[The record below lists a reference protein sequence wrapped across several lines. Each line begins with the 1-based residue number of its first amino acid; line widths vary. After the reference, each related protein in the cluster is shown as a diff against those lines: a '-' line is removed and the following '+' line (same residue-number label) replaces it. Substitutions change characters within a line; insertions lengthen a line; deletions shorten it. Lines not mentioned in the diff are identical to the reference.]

1 MTKSNS
7 LRSLKKRR
15 RSVSSVKKK
24 ERKFEKPSAISSL
37 HQPEELLAETRT
49 EITESS
55 HQKLQNDQDSEWF
68 AWWNGSTLTD
78 FYTWCQSSVKE
89 VSSIIVLLFC
99 F

>member
-24 ERKFEKPSAISSL
+24 ERRLEKPSAISSL
-37 HQPEELLAETRT
+37 HQSEDLVAEHKAKVTDSRH
-49 EITESS
+49 EQGL
-55 HQKLQNDQDSEWF
+55 QKEQDSEWF
-68 AWWNGSTLTD
+68 GWWNGSTLTD

-89 VSSIIVLLFC
+89 VSRI
-99 F
+99 